1 MQHLGEW
8 VICHVLK
15 ELYFS
20 QGAIVSRQNAPVSI
34 FFNASVLSQET
45 SLHPSGRGLPSLSRP
60 L

>member
-8 VICHVLK
+8 VIYHMLK

>member
-15 ELYFS
+15 ELHFS
-20 QGAIVSRQNAPVSI
+20 RGAIVSRQNAPVSI
-34 FFNASVLSQET
+34 FSAAVLSLET